1 MDSSHMKSFKNML
14 LEVAERVSDF
24 SQEMKESNV
33 RTNKSHQE
41 TKNQESFIED
51 FIVPNIKTKTVHIN
65 ATWHDHFARV
75 HKSLKNS
82 YVYKPIVINDLI
94 HANNRSNFMKIIIN
108 TYWMRSY
115 HLISVSFQ
123 FTVLIYP
130 SSGPHLVVDFLSKQP
145 VADASCAAAQ
155 FKLIYDRKSQS
166 KLPILVQ

>member
-41 TKNQESFIED
+41 TKNQESVIED

-94 HANNRSNFMKIIIN
+94 HANNRSNFMKIINKHLLDEELPFNFSEFSIYCLN
-108 TYWMRSY
+108 LPFFRS
-115 HLISVSFQ
+115 
-123 FTVLIYP
+123 
-130 SSGPHLVVDFLSKQP
+130 SSGSGFSFE
-145 VADASCAAAQ
+145 ATSSRR
-155 FKLIYDRKSQS
+155 KLRRSS
-166 KLPILVQ
+166 V